1 MASCC
6 LLTAKCPFRRHL
18 HLYTEHALCTPNT
31 HGPDSFTYTWSD
43 GMASSDVGTISID
56 VGTYAEDELCA
67 LMIET
72 DGETRVPYCNA
83 DDGVVHWTRHD
94 MLHIQ
99 LSRPIDQDVIVELW
113 LGVMGDNGEPAVQES
128 SRLFLQVGE
137 TRGKYLTIP
146 ITTDASGHL
155 VSVCVD
161 HETGVSVE
169 LGQTYISAHI
179 LAAGGTWVPLRPV
192 VTLALVPRVVSTYR
206 NKDFLRDLGISEL
219 IHNCERQH
227 PIALEM
233 RHDFQHA
240 LGEYLKDVKVG
251 EMSLRISVLIPEKSL
266 SKQQNLI
273 GSGGTRK

>member
-1 MASCC
+1 LAWSSKNPLENSLGIQTLVASFSV
-6 LLTAKCPFRRHL
+6 LHDRELVGQLYGYDPDGDPITAQLVSGPSHGILTLNADGTFG
-18 HLYTEHALCTPNT
+18 YTPET
-31 HGPDSFTYTWSD
+31 HYIGPDSFTYTWSD

-83 DDGVVHWTRHD
+83 DDEVVHWTRHD

-146 ITTDASGHL
+146 ITTDGSGHL
-155 VSVCVD
+155 ILVCVD
-161 HETGVSVE
+161 QDTGASVDLGETC
-169 LGQTYISAHI
+169 IPARI
-179 LAAGGTWVPLRPV
+179 LAATGTWVPLRPV
-192 VTLALVPRVVSTYR
+192 VTLVPNAVKTY
-206 NKDFLRDLGISEL
+206 KKTIF
-219 IHNCERQH
+219 CET
-227 PIALEM
+227 
-233 RHDFQHA
+233 
-240 LGEYLKDVKVG
+240 
-251 EMSLRISVLIPEKSL
+251 SV
-266 SKQQNLI
+266 
-273 GSGGTRK
+273 